1 MAKTPSNGGKAMTL
15 VRWDPLKDVSSLQD
29 RINRMFEDFFPR
41 SRDLDEEIDSC
52 AWRPPVDIFEVDT
65 GLIINAELAGVKKE
79 DVSVEL
85 KDNVL
90 TIKGERW
97 SDREVDEQSYYRKE
111 RCFGTFQ
118 RSFTL
123 RETVQPDQIKA
134 RFKDGIL
141 EIEIPRAKQEEPKQ
155 ITVDID

>member
-1 MAKTPSNGGKAMTL
+1 MLDLSMNYSRRVLLRLLALLMIAVALVLGGLKVIGEVYFSNQLT
-15 VRWDPLKDVSSLQD
+15 
-29 RINRMFEDFFPR
+29 
-41 SRDLDEEIDSC
+41 
-52 AWRPPVDIFEVDT
+52 DT

-141 EIEIPRAKQEEPKQ
+141 EIEIPRAKQEEP
-155 ITVDID
+155 

>member
-1 MAKTPSNGGKAMTL
+1 MTL

-41 SRDLDEEIDSC
+41 SRTLDEDLDSC
-52 AWRPPVDIFEVDT
+52 AWQPPVDIFETDAGVV
-65 GLIINAELAGVKKE
+65 INAELPGVKKE
-79 DVSVEL
+79 NVSVEL
-85 KDNVL
+85 KDNRL

-97 SDREVDEQSYYRKE
+97 PDKKIDEQMYYRKE

-123 RETVQPDQIKA
+123 RETVRPDQIKA

-141 EIEIPRAKQEEPKQ
+141 EIEIPKVAQEEPRQ
-155 ITVDID
+155 IKVDIE